1 MCFCVGMYTCVQV
14 PPRPEKDAAS
24 PGARIL
30 GSRKPL
36 TYRY

>member
-1 MCFCVGMYTCVQV
+1 MCFCVGMYTRVQV
-14 PPRPEKDAAS
+14 PPRPEKDAVY

-30 GSRKPL
+30 GSRKSP